1 MNQRAQAQPASK
13 QLEKEE
19 AAHEKR
25 NWIRLTSMCNNL
37 CTFCLDTLAHN
48 GTITSEEEV
57 KKRIIDGRRKGATR
71 LILSGGE
78 PTIHPNFVKFVKLG
92 RLAGY
97 RRVQTVTNGRM
108 FSYPEFL
115 NRSLDAGLQEIT
127 FSIHGHNAKV
137 HDALVGVP
145 GAFEEE
151 VKGLEMALAD
161 GRPIINIDVC
171 LNKGNIRK
179 LPELLDKF
187 IGMGVKEY
195 DLLHLIPFGMA
206 WDEKHRNSLVYDIE
220 EAMPYVQHALKV
232 SERDDVHIWFNR
244 FPPPYLEGYEGL
256 IQDPY
261 KLNDEVRGRY
271 EEYELWITRDMP
283 ISCRQPERCERC
295 YLQDVCGNLED
306 SMGRLRRGDFE
317 AYRARLDAKEAPQVE
332 PHKFKNFWL
341 EAADPAEAAANL
353 HLSDGALILDC
364 KAWDGFDDHYGDGKF
379 GSSTLKRVLVDQP
392 DVIGPM
398 LETDGDFE
406 VSVMLTVDTAP
417 VLIEQYPD
425 GHPRLA
431 VVLPNYELASEAE
444 LRIPD
449 LPEFFG
455 AWSPGATPIENIPE
469 CVSGVAPRPRLK
481 TIDAGSIRQEDKKF
495 ALTPGD
501 TGGGGSLLQAIDETV
516 GDPAKQRLIQERLGL
531 IKPRVEGPALEVFGW
546 TGDYIRNGYYSKSLR
561 CNACPKVDECEGL
574 HISTL
579 RAKGYAMTN
588 PLGAEAAE

>member
-1 MNQRAQAQPASK
+1 MNQRADEPVAK

-48 GTITSEEEV
+48 GTITSDEEV

-78 PTIHPNFVKFVKLG
+78 PTIHPSYVKFIKLG

-115 NRSLDAGLQEIT
+115 NRCLDAGLQEIT

-171 LNKGNIRK
+171 LNKGNIKK

-206 WDEKHRNSLVYDIE
+206 WDEKHRNQLVYDIE

-232 SERDDVHIWFNR
+232 SERPDIHIWFNR

-283 ISCRQPERCERC
+283 ISCREPERCGRC
-295 YLQDVCGNLED
+295 YLKNVCDNLED
-306 SMGRLRRGDFE
+306 SMQRLRRGDFE
-317 AYRARLDAKEAPQVE
+317 AWRVRLDGKEQLQPE
-332 PHKFKNFWL
+332 PHSYSHFWL
-341 EAADPAEAAANL
+341 EADTVQAAVDNLNLGQGELVLYCKDWSGFEEA
-353 HLSDGALILDC
+353 
-364 KAWDGFDDHYGDGKF
+364 YVDGKF
-379 GSSTLKRVLVDQP
+379 AGRSLKRVLVDQA
-392 DVIGPM
+392 DNIAPM
-398 LETDGDFE
+398 MAMDADFE
-406 VSVMLTVDTAP
+406 VSVLLTVDTAP
-417 VLIEQYPD
+417 VVIDSYQD

-431 VVLPNYELASEAE
+431 VVLPNYERASEAE
-444 LRIPD
+444 ARIPD
-449 LPEFFG
+449 LPAFFE
-455 AWSPGATPIENIPE
+455 AWTPGSTPVENIPE
-469 CVSGVAPRPRLK
+469 CVSGVTPRPRLK
-481 TIDAGSIRQEDKKF
+481 TVDAGSVRVEDKKF
-495 ALTPGD
+495 ELTPGD
-501 TGGGGSLLQAIDETV
+501 TGGRGSLLKAIDETV

-531 IKPRVEGPALEVFGW
+531 INPKVEGPALDVFGW

-561 CNACPKVDECEGL
+561 CNACPKVNECEGL

-579 RAKGYAMTN
+579 RAKGYSITN
-588 PLGAEAAE
+588 PIEADAAE

>member
-1 MNQRAQAQPASK
+1 MNQRADAQPAAK
-13 QLEKEE
+13 QLDKEA

-48 GTITSEEEV
+48 GTITSDEEV
-57 KKRIIDGRRKGATR
+57 KKRIIEGRRKGATR

-78 PTIHPNFVKFVKLG
+78 PTIHPSYIKFIKLG
-92 RLAGY
+92 RMAGY

-108 FSYPEFL
+108 FSYPDFL
-115 NRSLDAGLQEIT
+115 NRCLDAGLQEIT

-151 VKGLEMALAD
+151 VKGLEMALED

-187 IGMGVKEY
+187 IGMGVKEF

-206 WDEKHRNSLVYDIE
+206 WDEKHRHTLVYDIE

-232 SERDDVHIWFNR
+232 SERPDVHIWFNR

-283 ISCRQPERCERC
+283 ISCREQERCDRC
-295 YLQDVCGNLED
+295 YLQDLCDNLED
-306 SMGRLRRGDFE
+306 SMGRLRVGDFE
-317 AYRARLDAKEAPQVE
+317 AFRVRLETEGKLQPE
-332 PHKFKNFWL
+332 PHAFPYFWL
-341 EAADPAEAAANL
+341 EAADVDEAVENL
-353 HLSDGALILDC
+353 GLGSGDLVLHC
-364 KAWDGFDDHYGDGKF
+364 KDWSGFEAQLADGKF
-379 GSSTLKRVLVDQP
+379 AGRAVSRVLIDQP
-392 DVIGPM
+392 EQIAPM
-398 LETDGDFE
+398 LAIDANFE
-406 VSVMLTVDTAP
+406 VAVLLTVDTAP
-417 VLIEQYPD
+417 VLIESFAE
-425 GHPRLA
+425 GHERLA
-431 VVLPNYELASEAE
+431 VLLPNYERASEAE
-444 LRIPD
+444 VRIPD
-449 LPEFFG
+449 LPAFFD
-455 AWSPGATPIENIPE
+455 AWSPGATPVENIPE
-469 CVSGVAPRPRLK
+469 CVSGVAPRPRLRA
-481 TIDAGSIRQEDKKF
+481 IDAAAIRFEEKKF
-495 ALTPGD
+495 DVTPGD
-501 TGGGGSLLQAIDETV
+501 TGGRSSLLKAIDETV

-531 IKPRVEGPALEVFGW
+531 IKPKVDGPALDVFGW

-561 CNACPKVDECEGL
+561 CRECPRVDECEGL

-579 RAKGYAMTN
+579 RAKGYAMTS
-588 PLGAEAAE
+588 PISEG